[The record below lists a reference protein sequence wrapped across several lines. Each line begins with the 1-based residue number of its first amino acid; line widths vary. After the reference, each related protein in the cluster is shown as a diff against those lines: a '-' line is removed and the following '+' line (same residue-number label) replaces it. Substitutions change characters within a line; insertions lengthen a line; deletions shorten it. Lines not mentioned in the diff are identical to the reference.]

1 MASKQ
6 DTIDAIVDLLHN
18 GKNGTDRAGAAA
30 GLGVI
35 GGDAARAE
43 LMAALKKAKTSE
55 ERGAIATALGH
66 ATLR

>member
-6 DTIDAIVDLLHN
+6 DAIDAMVDLLHN

-30 GLGVI
+30 GLGVV
-35 GGDAARAE
+35 GGEAARTE
-43 LMAALKKAKTSE
+43 LIAALKKAKSSE